1 MSLFDPKFHS
11 DSNLTKHK
19 QNQRLLPVV
28 FVRFEVKTC
37 TLKFDMM
44 K

>member
-19 QNQRLLPVV
+19 QNRLLPVV